1 MWTWWCLFTTGGD
14 ATRRKSLPCHCLFVK
29 SSISTMSCWKEDVQF
44 FLFDCFYCIST
55 TTDNKSELLTLHEI
69 ETTHVPKHIMKKNNS
84 NPAVARRKENGP
96 YLLHKLPHPPAP
108 PPPPPPPPPRKA
120 RKVIK
125 TCLSPILKVAL
136 YQSTYFIFHLSYCKT
151 SLPWDSADT
160 PSQELNLVLCA
171 QIHSHF
177 CWTILQVA
185 PVGQSDAPSS
195 SLPSHHSRYHSIPP
209 TSPSAVQMIFQQSL
223 PAVAGA

>member
-1 MWTWWCLFTTGGD
+1 MDVDVVVPFHNRWGRNKAQISTM
-14 ATRRKSLPCHCLFVK
+14 SMSFVK

-84 NPAVARRKENGP
+84 NPPVARQKENGP
-96 YLLHKLPHPPAP
+96 YLLHKLRHS
-108 PPPPPPPPPRKA
+108 PPPPPPPPRKA

-136 YQSTYFIFHLSYCKT
+136 YQSTYFIFHLSYC
-151 SLPWDSADT
+151 
-160 PSQELNLVLCA
+160 QN
-171 QIHSHF
+171 
-177 CWTILQVA
+177 VA
-185 PVGQSDAPSS
+185 PVGQCRHTFSGTQFGFPLCTDTLSFLLDYSTSCSS
-195 SLPSHHSRYHSIPP
+195 WAIRCSIFIPTVASFTIPQHSSNKSKRR
-209 TSPSAVQMIFQQSL
+209 TNDLLQQSL
-223 PAVAGA
+223 PAVAGAW